1 VELMPLLE
9 YALCLLDASV
19 TLNSCNAEGSG
30 LTVLRALRLAR
41 LIRLVRNMPNI
52 RKQLKVIG
60 RTVSPLASLLFL
72 LFVIIL
78 IFTSVGS
85 FVYGGGMTEPASRQ
99 NLVLGALV
107 WVWGPA
113 IPAQI
118 TDKYPGF
125 PARVATVDVTARPQ
139 RPLGVEILTSFGEGR
154 LVKGRQWVSVEYGYD
169 DEALYRRCLI
179 QGNRSSLGGLRQG
192 RGCGGGRQVR
202 RNVTGEAHALEEGEV
217 FQVCE
222 NSSGSVA
229 A

>member
-1 VELMPLLE
+1 MSVSVSASASASESASASVSVIVELL
-9 YALCLLDASV
+9 
-19 TLNSCNAEGSG
+19 
-30 LTVLRALRLAR
+30 LTVVVDR
-41 LIRLVRNMPNI
+41 ISGYKKP
-52 RKQLKVIG
+52 
-60 RTVSPLASLLFL
+60 
-72 LFVIIL
+72 
-78 IFTSVGS
+78 
-85 FVYGGGMTEPASRQ
+85 
-99 NLVLGALV
+99 VLGALV